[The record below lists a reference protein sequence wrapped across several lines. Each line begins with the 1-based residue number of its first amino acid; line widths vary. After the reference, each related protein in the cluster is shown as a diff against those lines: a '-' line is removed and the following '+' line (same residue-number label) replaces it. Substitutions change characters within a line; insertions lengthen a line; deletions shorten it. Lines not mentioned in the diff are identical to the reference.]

1 MDGEKINIVYQDG
14 KEEEVDVVTYLNS
27 KDSMNQY
34 LVYTKN
40 EKQSN
45 GDIVI
50 YISKFIEENGQK
62 QLTEISDNDEWKDV
76 QKLLREIANAQ
87 VGDYSMNEKFDYKD
101 SLTDIKASLFDIY
114 EDQERVIGSINPDLR
129 DKHVSE
135 FIEIKDLALSLLEK
149 IQKLYDNSLVSVKDN
164 NEKVVS
170 TNVNSVDNMQE
181 HDVNNNEEVNNQDV
195 ENNTLE
201 DDQVSSD
208 EEESNQDNNDIDEDN
223 IQTNDEVE
231 TPDESSLDDN
241 SDDESVQ
248 NNSDIDENNTQ
259 TADEVET
266 PDESS
271 LDDSS
276 DDQGRENSDTEES
289 EDSDSEISFDNGE
302 DNSNKYYLLCDEDKL
317 HFAYVSE
324 KLFNKI
330 KSHHVSD
337 TEPLEEDIVSD
348 VDTSDGNIYKKDD
361 LPVKGIIVRNDQYMK
376 LALSKHRQE
385 GVLKEAKNYRI
396 ETVKRK
402 RQEQQKIEL
411 EKAKVHL
418 DIQED
423 NYE

>member
-1 MDGEKINIVYQDG
+1 
-14 KEEEVDVVTYLNS
+14 
-27 KDSMNQY
+27 
-34 LVYTKN
+34 
-40 EKQSN
+40 
-45 GDIVI
+45 
-50 YISKFIEENGQK
+50 
-62 QLTEISDNDEWKDV
+62 
-76 QKLLREIANAQ
+76 
-87 VGDYSMNEKFDYKD
+87 MNEKFDYKD

-170 TNVNSVDNMQE
+170 TNVNLVDNMQE
-181 HDVNNNEEVNNQDV
+181 HDVDNNGEVNNQDV
-195 ENNTLE
+195 ENNNLE

-208 EEESNQDNNDIDEDN
+208 DEESNQDNNDIDEDN

-231 TPDESSLDDN
+231 TSDESSLDDS

-259 TADEVET
+259 NDDDDET
-266 PDESS
+266 PGESS

-276 DDQGRENSDTEES
+276 DDQDTEEVEEKSDLEES
-289 EDSDSEISFDNGE
+289 EDSDNDSDSEISFDNAE

-330 KSHHVSD
+330 KSYHVSD
-337 TEPLEEDIVSD
+337 TEPLEEDTVSD
-348 VDTSDGNIYKKDD
+348 VDTSDGSIYKKDD

-418 DIQED
+418 DI
-423 NYE
+423 

>member
-1 MDGEKINIVYQDG
+1 
-14 KEEEVDVVTYLNS
+14 
-27 KDSMNQY
+27 
-34 LVYTKN
+34 
-40 EKQSN
+40 
-45 GDIVI
+45 
-50 YISKFIEENGQK
+50 
-62 QLTEISDNDEWKDV
+62 
-76 QKLLREIANAQ
+76 
-87 VGDYSMNEKFDYKD
+87 MNEKFDYKD

-231 TPDESSLDDN
+231 TPDESSLDDS

-248 NNSDIDENNTQ
+248 NNSDIDEDNIQ
-259 TADEVET
+259 TNDEVET

-337 TEPLEEDIVSD
+337 TEPLEEDTVSD

-418 DIQED
+418 DI
-423 NYE
+423 

>member
-1 MDGEKINIVYQDG
+1 
-14 KEEEVDVVTYLNS
+14 
-27 KDSMNQY
+27 
-34 LVYTKN
+34 
-40 EKQSN
+40 
-45 GDIVI
+45 
-50 YISKFIEENGQK
+50 
-62 QLTEISDNDEWKDV
+62 
-76 QKLLREIANAQ
+76 
-87 VGDYSMNEKFDYKD
+87 MNEKFDYKD

-231 TPDESSLDDN
+231 TPDESSLDD
-241 SDDESVQ
+241 
-248 NNSDIDENNTQ
+248 
-259 TADEVET
+259 
-266 PDESS
+266 
-271 LDDSS
+271 SS

-337 TEPLEEDIVSD
+337 TEPLEED
-348 VDTSDGNIYKKDD
+348 TDGNIYKKDD

-418 DIQED
+418 DI
-423 NYE
+423 

>member
-1 MDGEKINIVYQDG
+1 
-14 KEEEVDVVTYLNS
+14 
-27 KDSMNQY
+27 
-34 LVYTKN
+34 
-40 EKQSN
+40 
-45 GDIVI
+45 
-50 YISKFIEENGQK
+50 
-62 QLTEISDNDEWKDV
+62 
-76 QKLLREIANAQ
+76 
-87 VGDYSMNEKFDYKD
+87 MNEKFDYKD

-418 DIQED
+418 DI
-423 NYE
+423 

>member
-1 MDGEKINIVYQDG
+1 
-14 KEEEVDVVTYLNS
+14 
-27 KDSMNQY
+27 
-34 LVYTKN
+34 
-40 EKQSN
+40 
-45 GDIVI
+45 
-50 YISKFIEENGQK
+50 
-62 QLTEISDNDEWKDV
+62 
-76 QKLLREIANAQ
+76 
-87 VGDYSMNEKFDYKD
+87 MNEKFDYKS

-114 EDQERVIGSINPDLR
+114 EDQERVIGSIDPDLR

-135 FIEIKDLALSLLEK
+135 FIEVKDLALSLLEK
-149 IQKLYDNSLVSVKDN
+149 IQKLYDNSLVPVKDN
-164 NEKVVS
+164 NEEV
-170 TNVNSVDNMQE
+170 Q
-181 HDVNNNEEVNNQDV
+181 VNNEDVKNNI
-195 ENNTLE
+195 LE
-201 DDQVSSD
+201 DNQVSND
-208 EEESNQDNNDIDEDN
+208 ETDDEESNQDNNDTEEDS

-231 TPDESSLDDN
+231 TSDEAVQDN
-241 SDDESVQ
+241 NTDE
-248 NNSDIDENNTQ
+248 DNTQ
-259 TADEVET
+259 TDDDDET

-276 DDQGRENSDTEES
+276 DDQDAENSDLEES
-289 EDSDSEISFDNGE
+289 EDSDNDSNSDISFDNEE

-330 KSHHVSD
+330 KSYHVSD
-337 TEPLEEDIVSD
+337 TEPLEEDTVSD
-348 VDTSDGNIYKKDD
+348 LDTSDGNIYKKDD

-418 DIQED
+418 DI
-423 NYE
+423 

>member
-223 IQTNDEVE
+223 IQSNDEVE
-231 TPDESSLDDN
+231 TS
-241 SDDESVQ
+241 
-248 NNSDIDENNTQ
+248 
-259 TADEVET
+259 
-266 PDESS
+266 DESS

-337 TEPLEEDIVSD
+337 NEPLEEDTVSD

>member
-1 MDGEKINIVYQDG
+1 
-14 KEEEVDVVTYLNS
+14 
-27 KDSMNQY
+27 
-34 LVYTKN
+34 
-40 EKQSN
+40 
-45 GDIVI
+45 
-50 YISKFIEENGQK
+50 
-62 QLTEISDNDEWKDV
+62 
-76 QKLLREIANAQ
+76 
-87 VGDYSMNEKFDYKD
+87 MNEKFDYKD

-181 HDVNNNEEVNNQDV
+181 HDVDNNGEVNNQDV
-195 ENNTLE
+195 ENNNLE

-231 TPDESSLDDN
+231 TSDESSLDDS

-248 NNSDIDENNTQ
+248 NNSDIDGNNTQ
-259 TADEVET
+259 NDDDDET
-266 PDESS
+266 PGESS

-276 DDQGRENSDTEES
+276 DDQDTEEVEEKS
-289 EDSDSEISFDNGE
+289 DLEESDDSDNGSDSEISFDNAE

-330 KSHHVSD
+330 KSYHVSD
-337 TEPLEEDIVSD
+337 TEPLEEDTVSD

-418 DIQED
+418 DI
-423 NYE
+423 

>member
-1 MDGEKINIVYQDG
+1 
-14 KEEEVDVVTYLNS
+14 
-27 KDSMNQY
+27 
-34 LVYTKN
+34 
-40 EKQSN
+40 
-45 GDIVI
+45 
-50 YISKFIEENGQK
+50 
-62 QLTEISDNDEWKDV
+62 
-76 QKLLREIANAQ
+76 
-87 VGDYSMNEKFDYKD
+87 MNEKFDYKD

-181 HDVNNNEEVNNQDV
+181 HDVDNNEEVNNQDV

-208 EEESNQDNNDIDEDN
+208 
-223 IQTNDEVE
+223 
-231 TPDESSLDDN
+231 
-241 SDDESVQ
+241 DESVQ
-248 NNSDIDENNTQ
+248 DNSDTDENKTQ
-259 TADEVET
+259 TDDDDET

-276 DDQGRENSDTEES
+276 DDQDTEEVEEKSDLEES
-289 EDSDSEISFDNGE
+289 EDSDNDSDSEISFDNAE

-330 KSHHVSD
+330 KSYHVSD
-337 TEPLEEDIVSD
+337 TEPLEEDTVSD

-418 DIQED
+418 DI
-423 NYE
+423 

>member
-1 MDGEKINIVYQDG
+1 M
-14 KEEEVDVVTYLNS
+14 
-27 KDSMNQY
+27 
-34 LVYTKN
+34 
-40 EKQSN
+40 
-45 GDIVI
+45 
-50 YISKFIEENGQK
+50 
-62 QLTEISDNDEWKDV
+62 
-76 QKLLREIANAQ
+76 R
-87 VGDYSMNEKFDYKD
+87 
-101 SLTDIKASLFDIY
+101 
-114 EDQERVIGSINPDLR
+114 RVIGSINPDLR

-231 TPDESSLDDN
+231 TPDESSLDD
-241 SDDESVQ
+241 
-248 NNSDIDENNTQ
+248 
-259 TADEVET
+259 
-266 PDESS
+266 
-271 LDDSS
+271 SS

-337 TEPLEEDIVSD
+337 TEPLEEDTVSD
-348 VDTSDGNIYKKDD
+348 VDNSDGNIYKKDD

-418 DIQED
+418 DI
-423 NYE
+423 

>member
-87 VGDYSMNEKFDYKD
+87 VGDYSMNEKFDYKS

-114 EDQERVIGSINPDLR
+114 EDQERVIGSIDPDLR

-135 FIEIKDLALSLLEK
+135 FIEVKDLALSLLEK
-149 IQKLYDNSLVSVKDN
+149 IQKLYDNSLVPVKDN
-164 NEKVVS
+164 NEEV
-170 TNVNSVDNMQE
+170 Q
-181 HDVNNNEEVNNQDV
+181 VNNEDVKNNI
-195 ENNTLE
+195 LE
-201 DDQVSSD
+201 DNQVSND
-208 EEESNQDNNDIDEDN
+208 ETDDEESNQDNNDTEEDS

-231 TPDESSLDDN
+231 TSDEAVQDN
-241 SDDESVQ
+241 NTDE
-248 NNSDIDENNTQ
+248 DNTQ
-259 TADEVET
+259 TDDDDET
-266 PDESS
+266 SDESS
-271 LDDSS
+271 LDDSG
-276 DDQGRENSDTEES
+276 DDQDTEDSDSEES
-289 EDSDSEISFDNGE
+289 EDSDNDSNSDISFDNEE

-330 KSHHVSD
+330 KSYHVSD
-337 TEPLEEDIVSD
+337 TEPLEEDTVSD
-348 VDTSDGNIYKKDD
+348 LDTSDGNIYKKDD

>member
-1 MDGEKINIVYQDG
+1 
-14 KEEEVDVVTYLNS
+14 
-27 KDSMNQY
+27 
-34 LVYTKN
+34 
-40 EKQSN
+40 
-45 GDIVI
+45 
-50 YISKFIEENGQK
+50 
-62 QLTEISDNDEWKDV
+62 
-76 QKLLREIANAQ
+76 
-87 VGDYSMNEKFDYKD
+87 MNEKFDYKS

-114 EDQERVIGSINPDLR
+114 EDQERVIGSIAPSLR

-208 EEESNQDNNDIDEDN
+208 ETDEEEPNQDKNDIDEDN

-231 TPDESSLDDN
+231 TSDESSLDN
-241 SDDESVQ
+241 SSDDESVQ
-248 NNSDIDENNTQ
+248 DNSDIGDDNTQ
-259 TADEVET
+259 TDDDDET

-276 DDQGRENSDTEES
+276 DDQDTEEVEEKSDLEDS
-289 EDSDSEISFDNGE
+289 EDSDNDSDSEISFDNGE

-337 TEPLEEDIVSD
+337 TEPLKEDTVSD

-418 DIQED
+418 DI
-423 NYE
+423 

>member
-1 MDGEKINIVYQDG
+1 
-14 KEEEVDVVTYLNS
+14 
-27 KDSMNQY
+27 
-34 LVYTKN
+34 
-40 EKQSN
+40 
-45 GDIVI
+45 
-50 YISKFIEENGQK
+50 
-62 QLTEISDNDEWKDV
+62 
-76 QKLLREIANAQ
+76 
-87 VGDYSMNEKFDYKD
+87 MNEKFDYKD

-223 IQTNDEVE
+223 IQSNDEVE
-231 TPDESSLDDN
+231 TSDESSLDDS

-248 NNSDIDENNTQ
+248 NNSDIDEDNIQ
-259 TADEVET
+259 TNDEVET

-337 TEPLEEDIVSD
+337 TEPLEEDTVSD

-418 DIQED
+418 DI
-423 NYE
+423 

>member
-1 MDGEKINIVYQDG
+1 
-14 KEEEVDVVTYLNS
+14 
-27 KDSMNQY
+27 
-34 LVYTKN
+34 
-40 EKQSN
+40 
-45 GDIVI
+45 
-50 YISKFIEENGQK
+50 
-62 QLTEISDNDEWKDV
+62 
-76 QKLLREIANAQ
+76 
-87 VGDYSMNEKFDYKD
+87 MNEKFDYKD

-170 TNVNSVDNMQE
+170 TNVNLVDNMQE
-181 HDVNNNEEVNNQDV
+181 HDVDNNGEVNNQDV
-195 ENNTLE
+195 ENNNLE
-201 DDQVSSD
+201 DNQVSSD

-231 TPDESSLDDN
+231 TSDESSLDDS

-259 TADEVET
+259 TADDDET

-276 DDQGRENSDTEES
+276 DDQDTEEVEEKSDLEES
-289 EDSDSEISFDNGE
+289 EESDNGSDSEISFDNAE

-330 KSHHVSD
+330 KSYHVSD
-337 TEPLEEDIVSD
+337 TEPLEEDTVSD

-418 DIQED
+418 DI
-423 NYE
+423 

>member
-1 MDGEKINIVYQDG
+1 
-14 KEEEVDVVTYLNS
+14 
-27 KDSMNQY
+27 
-34 LVYTKN
+34 
-40 EKQSN
+40 
-45 GDIVI
+45 
-50 YISKFIEENGQK
+50 
-62 QLTEISDNDEWKDV
+62 
-76 QKLLREIANAQ
+76 
-87 VGDYSMNEKFDYKD
+87 MNEKFDYKD

-170 TNVNSVDNMQE
+170 TNVNLVDNMQE
-181 HDVNNNEEVNNQDV
+181 HDVDNNGEVNNQDV
-195 ENNTLE
+195 ENNNLE

-231 TPDESSLDDN
+231 TSDESSLDDS

-259 TADEVET
+259 TADDDET

-276 DDQGRENSDTEES
+276 DDQDTEEVEEKPDLEES
-289 EDSDSEISFDNGE
+289 EESDNGSNSEISFDNAE

-330 KSHHVSD
+330 KSYHVSD
-337 TEPLEEDIVSD
+337 TEPLEEDTVSD
-348 VDTSDGNIYKKDD
+348 VDTFDGSIYKKDD

-411 EKAKVHL
+411 EKAKIHL
-418 DIQED
+418 DI
-423 NYE
+423 

>member
-87 VGDYSMNEKFDYKD
+87 VGDYSMNEKFDYKS

-114 EDQERVIGSINPDLR
+114 EDQERVIGSIAPSLR

-149 IQKLYDNSLVSVKDN
+149 IQKLYDNSLVPVKDN
-164 NEKVVS
+164 NEEV
-170 TNVNSVDNMQE
+170 Q
-181 HDVNNNEEVNNQDV
+181 VNNEDVKNNI
-195 ENNTLE
+195 LE
-201 DDQVSSD
+201 DNQVSND
-208 EEESNQDNNDIDEDN
+208 ETDDEESNQDNNDTEEDS

-231 TPDESSLDDN
+231 TSDEAVQDN
-241 SDDESVQ
+241 NTDE
-248 NNSDIDENNTQ
+248 DNTQ
-259 TADEVET
+259 TDDDDET
-266 PDESS
+266 SDESS
-271 LDDSS
+271 LDDSG
-276 DDQGRENSDTEES
+276 DDQDTEDSDSEES
-289 EDSDSEISFDNGE
+289 EDSDNDSNSDISFDNEE

-330 KSHHVSD
+330 KSYHVSD
-337 TEPLEEDIVSD
+337 TEPLEEDTVSD
-348 VDTSDGNIYKKDD
+348 LDTSDGNIYKKDD

>member
-1 MDGEKINIVYQDG
+1 
-14 KEEEVDVVTYLNS
+14 
-27 KDSMNQY
+27 
-34 LVYTKN
+34 
-40 EKQSN
+40 
-45 GDIVI
+45 
-50 YISKFIEENGQK
+50 
-62 QLTEISDNDEWKDV
+62 
-76 QKLLREIANAQ
+76 
-87 VGDYSMNEKFDYKD
+87 MNEKFDYKD

-231 TPDESSLDDN
+231 TPDESSLDD
-241 SDDESVQ
+241 
-248 NNSDIDENNTQ
+248 
-259 TADEVET
+259 
-266 PDESS
+266 
-271 LDDSS
+271 SS

-337 TEPLEEDIVSD
+337 TEPLEEDTVSD
-348 VDTSDGNIYKKDD
+348 VDNSDGNIYKKDD

-418 DIQED
+418 DI
-423 NYE
+423 

>member
-1 MDGEKINIVYQDG
+1 
-14 KEEEVDVVTYLNS
+14 
-27 KDSMNQY
+27 
-34 LVYTKN
+34 
-40 EKQSN
+40 
-45 GDIVI
+45 
-50 YISKFIEENGQK
+50 
-62 QLTEISDNDEWKDV
+62 
-76 QKLLREIANAQ
+76 
-87 VGDYSMNEKFDYKD
+87 MNEKFDYKD

-114 EDQERVIGSINPDLR
+114 EDQERVIGSFNPDLR

-231 TPDESSLDDN
+231 TPDESSLDD
-241 SDDESVQ
+241 
-248 NNSDIDENNTQ
+248 
-259 TADEVET
+259 
-266 PDESS
+266 
-271 LDDSS
+271 SS

-337 TEPLEEDIVSD
+337 TEPLEEDTVSD
-348 VDTSDGNIYKKDD
+348 VDNSDGNIYKKDD

-418 DIQED
+418 DI
-423 NYE
+423 

>member
-1 MDGEKINIVYQDG
+1 
-14 KEEEVDVVTYLNS
+14 
-27 KDSMNQY
+27 
-34 LVYTKN
+34 
-40 EKQSN
+40 
-45 GDIVI
+45 
-50 YISKFIEENGQK
+50 
-62 QLTEISDNDEWKDV
+62 
-76 QKLLREIANAQ
+76 
-87 VGDYSMNEKFDYKD
+87 MNEKFDYKD

-114 EDQERVIGSINPDLR
+114 EDQERVIGSINSDLR

-135 FIEIKDLALSLLEK
+135 FIEVKDLALSLLEK

-181 HDVNNNEEVNNQDV
+181 YDVNNNEEVNNQDV
-195 ENNTLE
+195 ENNNLE

-208 EEESNQDNNDIDEDN
+208 EEESNQDNNDVDEDN

-231 TPDESSLDDN
+231 TSDESSLDDS
-241 SDDESVQ
+241 SDDESIQ
-248 NNSDIDENNTQ
+248 NNGDIDENNTQ
-259 TADEVET
+259 TADDDET

-276 DDQGRENSDTEES
+276 DNQDTEEVEENFDLEES
-289 EDSDSEISFDNGE
+289 EDNDNNSDSDSEISFDNGE
-302 DNSNKYYLLCDEDKL
+302 DNSNKYYLLCNEDKL

-324 KLFNKI
+324 SLFNKI

-337 TEPLEEDIVSD
+337 NKPLEEGTVSD
-348 VDTSDGNIYKKDD
+348 VDNSDGNIYKKDD
-361 LPVKGIIVRNDQYMK
+361 LPVKGIIVRSDQYMK

-418 DIQED
+418 DI
-423 NYE
+423 

>member
-87 VGDYSMNEKFDYKD
+87 VGDYSMNEKFDYKS

-114 EDQERVIGSINPDLR
+114 EDQERVIGSIDPDLR

-135 FIEIKDLALSLLEK
+135 FIEVKDLALSLLEK
-149 IQKLYDNSLVSVKDN
+149 IQKLYDNSLVPVKDN
-164 NEKVVS
+164 NERVVPEID
-170 TNVNSVDNMQE
+170 NLVDNMQE
-181 HDVNNNEEVNNQDV
+181 HDVDNNEEVNNQDV
-195 ENNTLE
+195 ENNILE
-201 DDQVSSD
+201 DDQVSNDDAD
-208 EEESNQDNNDIDEDN
+208 EEEPNQDNNDIDEDN
-223 IQTNDEVE
+223 IQTTDEVE
-231 TPDESSLDDN
+231 TSDESSLDN
-241 SDDESVQ
+241 
-248 NNSDIDENNTQ
+248 
-259 TADEVET
+259 
-266 PDESS
+266 
-271 LDDSS
+271 SS
-276 DDQGRENSDTEES
+276 DDQDTEEVEEKSDLEES
-289 EDSDSEISFDNGE
+289 EDSDNDSNSDISFDNEE

-330 KSHHVSD
+330 KSYHVSD
-337 TEPLEEDIVSD
+337 TEPLEEDTVSD
-348 VDTSDGNIYKKDD
+348 LDTSDGNIYKKDD

>member
-1 MDGEKINIVYQDG
+1 
-14 KEEEVDVVTYLNS
+14 
-27 KDSMNQY
+27 
-34 LVYTKN
+34 
-40 EKQSN
+40 
-45 GDIVI
+45 
-50 YISKFIEENGQK
+50 
-62 QLTEISDNDEWKDV
+62 
-76 QKLLREIANAQ
+76 
-87 VGDYSMNEKFDYKD
+87 MNEKFDYKD

-114 EDQERVIGSINPDLR
+114 EDQERVIGSIAPSLR

-223 IQTNDEVE
+223 IQSNDEVE
-231 TPDESSLDDN
+231 TSDESSLDDS

-337 TEPLEEDIVSD
+337 TEPLEEDTVSD

-418 DIQED
+418 DI
-423 NYE
+423 

>member
-1 MDGEKINIVYQDG
+1 
-14 KEEEVDVVTYLNS
+14 
-27 KDSMNQY
+27 
-34 LVYTKN
+34 
-40 EKQSN
+40 
-45 GDIVI
+45 
-50 YISKFIEENGQK
+50 
-62 QLTEISDNDEWKDV
+62 
-76 QKLLREIANAQ
+76 
-87 VGDYSMNEKFDYKD
+87 MNEKFDYKD

-170 TNVNSVDNMQE
+170 TNVNLVDNMQE
-181 HDVNNNEEVNNQDV
+181 HDVDNNGEVNNQDV
-195 ENNTLE
+195 ENNNLE

-231 TPDESSLDDN
+231 TSDESSLDDS

-259 TADEVET
+259 TADDDET

-276 DDQGRENSDTEES
+276 DDQDTEEVEEKPDLEES
-289 EDSDSEISFDNGE
+289 EESDNGSDSEISFDNAE

-330 KSHHVSD
+330 KSYHVSD
-337 TEPLEEDIVSD
+337 TEPLEEDTVSD
-348 VDTSDGNIYKKDD
+348 LDTSDGNIYKKDD

-418 DIQED
+418 DI
-423 NYE
+423 

>member
-1 MDGEKINIVYQDG
+1 
-14 KEEEVDVVTYLNS
+14 
-27 KDSMNQY
+27 
-34 LVYTKN
+34 
-40 EKQSN
+40 
-45 GDIVI
+45 
-50 YISKFIEENGQK
+50 
-62 QLTEISDNDEWKDV
+62 
-76 QKLLREIANAQ
+76 
-87 VGDYSMNEKFDYKD
+87 MNEKFDYKD

-181 HDVNNNEEVNNQDV
+181 HDVDNNGEVNNQDV

-201 DDQVSSD
+201 DDQVSNDEKD
-208 EEESNQDNNDIDEDN
+208 EEELNQDNNDIDEDN
-223 IQTNDEVE
+223 IRTTDEVE
-231 TPDESSLDDN
+231 TSDESSLDN
-241 SDDESVQ
+241 SSDDESVQ
-248 NNSDIDENNTQ
+248 DNSDTGDDNTQ
-259 TADEVET
+259 TDDDDET
-266 PDESS
+266 PGESS

-276 DDQGRENSDTEES
+276 YDQDTEEVEEKS
-289 EDSDSEISFDNGE
+289 DLEESKDDDNDSDSDSEISFDNAE
-302 DNSNKYYLLCDEDKL
+302 DNSNRYYLLCDEDKL

-330 KSHHVSD
+330 KSYHVSD
-337 TEPLEEDIVSD
+337 TEPLEEDTVSD

-418 DIQED
+418 DI
-423 NYE
+423 

>member
-1 MDGEKINIVYQDG
+1 
-14 KEEEVDVVTYLNS
+14 
-27 KDSMNQY
+27 
-34 LVYTKN
+34 
-40 EKQSN
+40 
-45 GDIVI
+45 
-50 YISKFIEENGQK
+50 
-62 QLTEISDNDEWKDV
+62 
-76 QKLLREIANAQ
+76 
-87 VGDYSMNEKFDYKD
+87 MNEKFDYKD

-231 TPDESSLDDN
+231 TPDESSLDDS

-248 NNSDIDENNTQ
+248 NNSDIDEDNIQ

-337 TEPLEEDIVSD
+337 TEPLEEDTVSD

-418 DIQED
+418 DI
-423 NYE
+423 

>member
-1 MDGEKINIVYQDG
+1 
-14 KEEEVDVVTYLNS
+14 
-27 KDSMNQY
+27 
-34 LVYTKN
+34 
-40 EKQSN
+40 
-45 GDIVI
+45 
-50 YISKFIEENGQK
+50 
-62 QLTEISDNDEWKDV
+62 
-76 QKLLREIANAQ
+76 
-87 VGDYSMNEKFDYKD
+87 MNEKFDYKD

-114 EDQERVIGSINPDLR
+114 EDQERVIGSIAPSLR

-208 EEESNQDNNDIDEDN
+208 EEESNQDNNDIGEDN
-223 IQTNDEVE
+223 IQSNDEVE
-231 TPDESSLDDN
+231 TSDESSLDDS

-259 TADEVET
+259 TNDEVET

-337 TEPLEEDIVSD
+337 TEPLEEDTVSD

-418 DIQED
+418 DI
-423 NYE
+423 

>member
-1 MDGEKINIVYQDG
+1 
-14 KEEEVDVVTYLNS
+14 
-27 KDSMNQY
+27 
-34 LVYTKN
+34 
-40 EKQSN
+40 
-45 GDIVI
+45 
-50 YISKFIEENGQK
+50 
-62 QLTEISDNDEWKDV
+62 
-76 QKLLREIANAQ
+76 
-87 VGDYSMNEKFDYKD
+87 MNEKFDYKD

-135 FIEIKDLALSLLEK
+135 FIEVKDLALSLLEK

-223 IQTNDEVE
+223 IQSNDEVE
-231 TPDESSLDDN
+231 TSDESSLDDS

-337 TEPLEEDIVSD
+337 TEPLEEDTVSD

-418 DIQED
+418 DI
-423 NYE
+423 

>member
-1 MDGEKINIVYQDG
+1 
-14 KEEEVDVVTYLNS
+14 
-27 KDSMNQY
+27 
-34 LVYTKN
+34 
-40 EKQSN
+40 
-45 GDIVI
+45 
-50 YISKFIEENGQK
+50 
-62 QLTEISDNDEWKDV
+62 
-76 QKLLREIANAQ
+76 
-87 VGDYSMNEKFDYKD
+87 MNEKFDYKD

-208 EEESNQDNNDIDEDN
+208 ETDEDN
-223 IQTNDEVE
+223 IQTTDEVE
-231 TPDESSLDDN
+231 TSDEFSLDNSSDN
-241 SDDESVQ
+241 ESVQ
-248 NNSDIDENNTQ
+248 DNSDIDENNTQ
-259 TADEVET
+259 TNDEVET

-276 DDQGRENSDTEES
+276 DDQDTEEVEEKSDLEES
-289 EDSDSEISFDNGE
+289 EDSDNDSDSEISFDNGE

-337 TEPLEEDIVSD
+337 TEPLEEDTVSD

-418 DIQED
+418 DI
-423 NYE
+423 

>member
-1 MDGEKINIVYQDG
+1 
-14 KEEEVDVVTYLNS
+14 
-27 KDSMNQY
+27 
-34 LVYTKN
+34 
-40 EKQSN
+40 
-45 GDIVI
+45 
-50 YISKFIEENGQK
+50 
-62 QLTEISDNDEWKDV
+62 
-76 QKLLREIANAQ
+76 
-87 VGDYSMNEKFDYKD
+87 MNEKFDYKD

-208 EEESNQDNNDIDEDN
+208 EEESNQNNNDIDEDN

-231 TPDESSLDDN
+231 TSDESSLDDS

-248 NNSDIDENNTQ
+248 NNSDIDEDNIQ
-259 TADEVET
+259 TNDEVET

-337 TEPLEEDIVSD
+337 TEPLEEDTVSD

-418 DIQED
+418 DI
-423 NYE
+423 

>member
-1 MDGEKINIVYQDG
+1 
-14 KEEEVDVVTYLNS
+14 
-27 KDSMNQY
+27 
-34 LVYTKN
+34 
-40 EKQSN
+40 
-45 GDIVI
+45 
-50 YISKFIEENGQK
+50 
-62 QLTEISDNDEWKDV
+62 
-76 QKLLREIANAQ
+76 
-87 VGDYSMNEKFDYKD
+87 MNEKFDYKD

-114 EDQERVIGSINPDLR
+114 EDQERVIGSIAPSLR

-223 IQTNDEVE
+223 IQSNDEVETSDESSLDDSSDDESVQNNSDIDEDNIQTNDEVE
-231 TPDESSLDDN
+231 TPDESSLDD
-241 SDDESVQ
+241 SIDDESVQ

-276 DDQGRENSDTEES
+276 YDQGRENSDTEGS

-337 TEPLEEDIVSD
+337 TEPLEEDTVSD

-418 DIQED
+418 DI
-423 NYE
+423 

>member
-1 MDGEKINIVYQDG
+1 
-14 KEEEVDVVTYLNS
+14 
-27 KDSMNQY
+27 
-34 LVYTKN
+34 
-40 EKQSN
+40 
-45 GDIVI
+45 
-50 YISKFIEENGQK
+50 
-62 QLTEISDNDEWKDV
+62 
-76 QKLLREIANAQ
+76 
-87 VGDYSMNEKFDYKD
+87 MNEKFDYKD

-231 TPDESSLDDN
+231 TPDESSLDD
-241 SDDESVQ
+241 
-248 NNSDIDENNTQ
+248 
-259 TADEVET
+259 
-266 PDESS
+266 
-271 LDDSS
+271 SS

-337 TEPLEEDIVSD
+337 TEPLEEDTVSD

-418 DIQED
+418 DI
-423 NYE
+423 